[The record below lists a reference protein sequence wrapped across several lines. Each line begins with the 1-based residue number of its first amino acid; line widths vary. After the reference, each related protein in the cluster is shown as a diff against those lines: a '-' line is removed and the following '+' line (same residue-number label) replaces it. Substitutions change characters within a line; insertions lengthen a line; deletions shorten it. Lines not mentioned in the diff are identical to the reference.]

1 MKRMLAVLLCAAM
14 LCSAAGC
21 SRIEQRES
29 APESSQ
35 TSPPASIPEETSP
48 AAPDEPEQSAPS
60 GDSGES
66 ASSEAETPWRYGSQN
81 PREYD
86 LSAALAGFPRHLSLE
101 SLLSSLPDS
110 SRVREEQGNLVR
122 LVHSGG
128 WSFLGTEGV
137 LCAKYAEDPEDS
149 GILLERLDYWTLNY
163 DLDTYVRMLDGINA
177 LELPGV
183 ENYEQRPLALTDIY
197 LADEGGYIPGE
208 EYTELYLPPNSNTYG
223 ATLLA
228 DGAGGKAYAI
238 ECVFW
243 SGDRAAEFCPEILKE
258 GAPEILSGIQIRLS
272 YSTDV
277 GV

>member
-1 MKRMLAVLLCAAM
+1 MIKKFAAWIFCALLLA
-14 LCSAAGC
+14 SAAGC
-21 SRIEQRES
+21 SRLDQPES

-35 TSPPASIPEETSP
+35 TSLSVSIPEETSS
-48 AAPDEPEQSAPS
+48 AAPDESEQ
-60 GDSGES
+60 S
-66 ASSEAETPWRYGSQN
+66 ASSESNSSEAEAPWRYGAEN

-86 LSAALAGFPRHLSLE
+86 LAAALADFPRHLSLE

-110 SRVREEQGNLVR
+110 SRVRDEQGDFVR
-122 LVHSGG
+122 LVQSGG

-137 LCAKYAEDPEDS
+137 LCAKYAEDPEGD
-149 GILLERLDYWTLNY
+149 GILLERLDYWTINY
-163 DLDTYVRMLDGINA
+163 DLDTYVKMLEGINA
-177 LELPGV
+177 LNLPGV

-208 EYTELYLPPNSNTYG
+208 EYTEPYLPPNSNTYG

-243 SGDRAAEFCPEILKE
+243 SGDKAAEFCPEILTE